1 MDADPIQLIDA
12 GAAGGFDAVGLRI
25 VLPVGADPIVE
36 VVGDVPLQRRI
47 KERLAATAR
56 LQAQFDLK
64 LRTLY
69 GQVADEYPGERKVKA
84 RPLTDPR

>member
-1 MDADPIQLIDA
+1 MNGYQYLIQRNRLMCVLED
-12 GAAGGFDAVGLRI
+12 DLRNI
-25 VLPVGADPIVE
+25 ENLPEA
-36 VVGDVPLQRRI
+36 
-47 KERLAATAR
+47 ERLAETGR

-69 GQVADEYPGERKVKA
+69 ARVAGEYPGERKVKA

>member
-1 MDADPIQLIDA
+1 MNGYQYLIERNRMMWRLEDDLRQIQN
-12 GAAGGFDAVGLRI
+12 
-25 VLPVGADPIVE
+25 LPEA
-36 VVGDVPLQRRI
+36 
-47 KERLAATAR
+47 ERLTATGR

-64 LRTLY
+64 LRQLY

>member
-1 MDADPIQLIDA
+1 MNGYQYLIQRNRLMCVLEDE
-12 GAAGGFDAVGLRI
+12 LRKI
-25 VLPVGADPIVE
+25 EHRPEA
-36 VVGDVPLQRRI
+36 
-47 KERLAATAR
+47 ERLAETGL

-69 GQVADEYPGERKVKA
+69 AQVADEYPGERKVKA

>member
-1 MDADPIQLIDA
+1 MDGYRYLIQRNRLMCRLEDDLRQVQDLPDADRQ
-12 GAAGGFDAVGLRI
+12 AAI
-25 VLPVGADPIVE
+25 
-36 VVGDVPLQRRI
+36 
-47 KERLAATAR
+47 TR

-64 LRTLY
+64 LRELY

>member
-1 MDADPIQLIDA
+1 MDGYRYLIQRNRLMCRLEDDLRQIQDLPDA
-12 GAAGGFDAVGLRI
+12 
-25 VLPVGADPIVE
+25 
-36 VVGDVPLQRRI
+36 
-47 KERLAATAR
+47 ERQAATGR

-64 LRTLY
+64 LRELY

>member
-1 MDADPIQLIDA
+1 MNGYQYLIQRNRLMCVLEDE
-12 GAAGGFDAVGLRI
+12 LRKI
-25 VLPVGADPIVE
+25 ENLPEA
-36 VVGDVPLQRRI
+36 
-47 KERLAATAR
+47 ERLAEIGR

-69 GQVADEYPGERKVKA
+69 AQVAGEYPGERKVKA

>member
-1 MDADPIQLIDA
+1 MNGYQYLIQRNRLMCVLEDE
-12 GAAGGFDAVGLRI
+12 LRKI
-25 VLPVGADPIVE
+25 ENLPED
-36 VVGDVPLQRRI
+36 
-47 KERLAATAR
+47 ERLAATGR

-64 LRTLY
+64 LRALY